1 MLNEMRTIET
11 KAIVS
16 ADGKVTV
23 QWPPGLPPGEHKVTI
38 IIEDIPP
45 RTFSDLANHW
55 GKPFIEGLAKKRI
68 VNGFPDGTFRP
79 DPTMSRAQFAAVVG
93 TAFSLPRKREKITF
107 KDVPVGYWAVPGI
120 EKAYE
125 MGFISGFPGEE
136 FRPNEPVTAVQI
148 ILSLVNGLGIQAA
161 GAEDVQ
167 LWQVYQDWTEIP
179 DYAKKQVAIATLK
192 GLVVDGQGQQNLK
205 PNSPA
210 TRAEVVAFIYQALT
224 LAGGV
229 PTINSDLIV
238 TYPPKK
244 PLPQTVK
251 LQHRR
256 EFRGVWV
263 AGIWNI
269 NWPSQRG
276 LSSNEQKQEL
286 ITILDRLDSLNLNAL
301 ILQIRPEGDA
311 FYASQLEPWSAW
323 LTGTQG
329 KAPNPYYDPLEFA
342 VAEGH
347 KRGIEIHA
355 WFNPYRAKT
364 SSQTSPNVKPHLDAV
379 YPSAVY
385 QYGTQRWMDPG
396 LKVVQDRTYNVI
408 IDVVQR
414 YDVDGIHLDDYFYP
428 YPISGKPF
436 PDDNSY
442 NTYKGKGG
450 NLSRDDWRRDNV
462 NQMVKRLG
470 EGIHAAKPHIRFG
483 ISPFGIYRPGQPPG
497 ISGLDQFGDLYADPK
512 KWLAEGWVD
521 YIAPQLYW
529 SIAQRQQSYPVL
541 LKWWT
546 ENNPRGKDIYVGNN
560 LAKLEGNAWSVTEIE
575 QQIKLTR
582 DFFLQK
588 ATGNIYYNMKPF
600 ARNLQGVN
608 DRFQTAI
615 YAQPT
620 LVPVLPDTKLTPPEI
635 PTGVK
640 VEDGRVSWNRGTQNL
655 KGWTLYQQVSG
666 NWKLEQTLP
675 LQITEIKLNSGTYAV
690 CAVNRVSQES
700 AGVVFTI

>member
-1 MLNEMRTIET
+1 MRTIET
-11 KAIVS
+11 KAIVG
-16 ADGKVTV
+16 ADGQVTV
-23 QWPPGLPPGEHKVTI
+23 QWPQDLPQGEHKITI
-38 IIEDIPP
+38 FVEEPP
-45 RTFSDLANHW
+45 QRTFPDITNHW
-55 GKPFIEGLAKKRI
+55 AKPFIEGLAQKRI
-68 VNGFPDGTFRP
+68 VNGFPDGTFGP
-79 DPTMSRAQFAAVVG
+79 DVIMNRAQFAAVVG
-93 TAFSLPRKREKITF
+93 TTFKLPLKREKIVF
-107 KDVPVGYWAVPGI
+107 KDVPEDYWALPGI

-125 MGFISGFPGEE
+125 MGFISGFPGGE
-136 FRPNEPVTAVQI
+136 FRPNEPVTTIQI

-161 GAEDVQ
+161 GAEDVE

-179 DYAKKQVAIATLK
+179 DYGKNQAAIATLK
-192 GLVVDGQGQQNLK
+192 GLVLDGEGGRNLK

-210 TRAEVVAFIYQALT
+210 TRAQVVSFIYQAL
-224 LAGGV
+224 AISGGI
-229 PTINSDLIV
+229 PKINSDLIV
-238 TYPPKK
+238 TYPPKN

-269 NWPSQRG
+269 NWPSKRG
-276 LSSNEQKQEL
+276 LPSSEQKQEL
-286 ITILDRLDSLNLNAL
+286 INMLDRINSLNLNVL
-301 ILQIRPEGDA
+301 ILQVRPEGDA
-311 FYASQLEPWSAW
+311 FYDSELEPWSAW

-342 VAEGH
+342 IEEGH
-347 KRGIEIHA
+347 KRGIEVHA

-364 SSQTSPNVKPHLDAV
+364 SSQTSPNVKPHLDAI
-379 YPSAVY
+379 YPTAVY
-385 QYGTQRWMDPG
+385 QYGNQRWMDPG
-396 LKVVQDRTYNVI
+396 LKAVQDRTYNVI
-408 IDVVQR
+408 MDVVKR

-436 PDDNSY
+436 PDG
-442 NTYKGKGG
+442 NTYSTYQRNGGK
-450 NLSRDDWRRDNV
+450 LSKNDWRRDNV
-462 NQMVKRLG
+462 NKMVKRLG
-470 EGIHAAKPHIRFG
+470 EGIRSAKPHIRFG

-497 ISGLDQFGDLYADPK
+497 IRGIDQYDELYADPK

-529 SIAQRQQSYPVL
+529 PIAQRQQSYPAL

-546 ENNPRGKDIYVGNN
+546 ENNPRGKDIYAGNN
-560 LAKLEGNAWSVTEIE
+560 LAKLEGNAWKVAEIE
-575 QQIKLTR
+575 EQIKITR
-582 DFFLQK
+582 DLFVQK

-608 DRFQTAI
+608 DRFQKAI
-615 YAQPT
+615 YPQST
-620 LVPVLPDTKLTPPEI
+620 LVPVIPDTKLTPPEI

-640 VEDGRVSWNRGTQNL
+640 VENGLASWEKGNQDL

-675 LQITEIKLNSGTYAV
+675 LQLTEMKLNSGTYAL

-700 AGVVFTI
+700 AGVVFSV